1 MVKEFIRFTCIF
13 LFVLACI
20 GLLFAARVFA
30 QEETPKNCYPADQIE
45 RQMARQFQEEK
56 VAVAATN
63 DGKLIERWESVNG
76 GWTLLVRI
84 KRNVLCV
91 ISSGSNWREL
101 PSGQA
106 VGEIS

>member
-1 MVKEFIRFTCIF
+1 MVTKVIAFTGIF
-13 LFVLACI
+13 LFALALI

-30 QEETPKNCYPADQIE
+30 QGEPPKNCYPANQIE
-45 RQMARQFQEEK
+45 RRMSSQFQEEK

-63 DGKLIERWESVNG
+63 DGKLIERWESVDG
-76 GWTLLVRI
+76 EWTLLIRI

-91 ISSGSNWREL
+91 IGSGSNWREL
-101 PSGQA
+101 PRGQA